1 MPHSWTEERG
11 DDPTGDRI
19 PAFLWTRCLGS
30 QRQSASVRRDD
41 RELPEHRVTIHP
53 VKGLPDR
60 GDAKKALLRATCP
73 RPWTAATG
81 CLSTPGCRR
90 DVGLRDHVCIWI
102 GRNNLGDGV
111 G

>member
-19 PAFLWTRCLGS
+19 PAFLWTPLAWVH

-60 GDAKKALLRATCP
+60 GARKGPASGDMSSA
-73 RPWTAATG
+73 WTAATG
-81 CLSTPGCRR
+81 CSVDPGCRETSA
-90 DVGLRDHVCIWI
+90 LRDHVCIWI
-102 GRNNLGDGV
+102 DGNNLGDGV